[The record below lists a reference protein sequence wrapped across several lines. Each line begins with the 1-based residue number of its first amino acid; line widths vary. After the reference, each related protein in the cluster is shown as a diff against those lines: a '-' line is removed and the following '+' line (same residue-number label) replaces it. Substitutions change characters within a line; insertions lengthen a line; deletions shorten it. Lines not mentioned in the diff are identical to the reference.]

1 MIIGGMIDSPKER
14 DMPNDLTDGVGFVS
28 PDVRTGAA
36 KRRFARAELIA
47 TVALAVCLVVALT
60 AVSIGMARADTLGII
75 AETENGRLAL
85 AIMLGPHHGRHGR
98 RHGLDVGVVRQG
110 QAGLGSVLN

>member
-85 AIMLGPHHGRHGR
+85 AIMLG
-98 RHGLDVGVVRQG
+98 LIMVGMGGVTALMSASSGKARPD
-110 QAGLGSVLN
+110 

>member
-1 MIIGGMIDSPKER
+1 
-14 DMPNDLTDGVGFVS
+14 MPNDLTDGVGFVS

-47 TVALAVCLVVALT
+47 TIALAVCLVVALT

-75 AETENGRLAL
+75 AETESGRLAL
-85 AIMLGPHHGRHGR
+85 AIMLGLIMVGMGGVTALMSASSAKDR
-98 RHGLDVGVVRQG
+98 RD
-110 QAGLGSVLN
+110 

>member
-1 MIIGGMIDSPKER
+1 
-14 DMPNDLTDGVGFVS
+14 MPNDLTDGVGFVS

-47 TVALAVCLVVALT
+47 TIALAVCLVVALT

-75 AETENGRLAL
+75 AETESGRLAL
-85 AIMLGPHHGRHGR
+85 AIMLGLIMVGMGGVTALISASSGKDR
-98 RHGLDVGVVRQG
+98 RD
-110 QAGLGSVLN
+110 